1 MLHQSK
7 ESLPQPPDDRAP
19 RQVVLMKKGQ
29 QYVFSYQRGE
39 ETQLLNHLAE
49 LAGDSGSELDW
60 FDVAILSHQ
69 VGQCMGDHLRNMKKT
84 ITAIANRRRGQP
96 RRRSSAIPT
105 RTFIA
110 GGVSMSKST
119 SIFWKAGTIFIIMNV
134 TKADPNRIRAIR

>member
-1 MLHQSK
+1 MKTRIYWICLCLFLLLGWALEPAFGQTANQSTGQVK
-7 ESLPQPPDDRAP
+7 EITASALNVRTGPGTTYRILGA
-19 RQVVLMKKGQ
+19 VKKGQ

-84 ITAIANRRRGQP
+84 A
-96 RRRSSAIPT
+96 
-105 RTFIA
+105 
-110 GGVSMSKST
+110 
-119 SIFWKAGTIFIIMNV
+119 
-134 TKADPNRIRAIR
+134 